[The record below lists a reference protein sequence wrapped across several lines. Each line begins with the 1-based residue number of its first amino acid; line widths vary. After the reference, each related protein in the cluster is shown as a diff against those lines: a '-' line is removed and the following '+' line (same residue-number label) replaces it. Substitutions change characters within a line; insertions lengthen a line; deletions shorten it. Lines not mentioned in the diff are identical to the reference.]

1 VIFLTSEK
9 NWLGKIFRAD
19 YRNSQCFE
27 RGKMKGLSSKI
38 RAVAGVEVCSHCL
51 LQTYKVLYIK

>member
-1 VIFLTSEK
+1 VVFLTSEK

-19 YRNSQCFE
+19 YRKSQCFE

-38 RAVAGVEVCSHCL
+38 RVLIVVLTETFVTNS
-51 LQTYKVLYIK
+51 YK